1 MLLLTILDILLIVV
15 GGVGMGYQ
23 ALCILISLFAK
34 PVVFPAVPMD
44 KRYAVLIS
52 ARNEEAVIGNLIR
65 DIQLQSYPSHLIDVW
80 VVADNCTDSTAQVV
94 RDLGGN
100 VVERFDTTQI
110 GKGYALT
117 YLLNT
122 MIESRAADAYDAFF
136 VFDADN
142 RLDEHYFEEMNKG
155 FQAGFRILTSYRNSV
170 NLSENWVAYDA
181 FFVFDADN
189 RLDEHYFEE
198 MNKGFQAGFRILTSY
213 RNSVNLSENW
223 VSSGSALW
231 FIRESRFLSASRMW
245 LGNSCHVGGTGFMFS
260 QSVMRRNKG
269 WKFHLLT
276 EDLEFESRFLS
287 ASRMWLGNSCHV
299 GGTGF
304 MFSQSVMRRNKG
316 WKFHLLTEDLEFTM
330 DSLLHGDRIGY
341 VGTAILYDE
350 QPVTFAQSW
359 RQRLRWSKGFLQV
372 FRYYGPALVRRAIK
386 ERDFA
391 AIDFTLLLCPFTVL
405 TMIRIAL
412 GIIYAAFGF
421 VTWQSQLG
429 SLFNWV
435 NGIVYSIIFMMALA
449 ALTIVVERK
458 QIGATNKE
466 LFAYVLSFPIYML
479 SYVPISFQ
487 AVFAKAEWKPIE
499 HKGGSTTA

>member
-34 PVVFPAVPMD
+34 PVVFPAAPMD

-65 DIQLQSYPSHLIDVW
+65 DIQLQSYPTDLIDIW

-155 FQAGFRILTSYRNSV
+155 FQS
-170 NLSENWVAYDA
+170 
-181 FFVFDADN
+181 
-189 RLDEHYFEE
+189 
-198 MNKGFQAGFRILTSY
+198 GFRILTSY

-231 FIRESRFLSASRMW
+231 FIR
-245 LGNSCHVGGTGFMFS
+245 
-260 QSVMRRNKG
+260 
-269 WKFHLLT
+269 
-276 EDLEFESRFLS
+276 ESRFLS

-391 AIDFTLLLCPFTVL
+391 AIDFTLLLCPFTLL

-412 GIIYAAFGF
+412 GAIYAAFGF

-429 SLFNWV
+429 SLFNWI

-499 HKGGSTTA
+499 HKGGSAEPAVESSVEHAVESAAQ